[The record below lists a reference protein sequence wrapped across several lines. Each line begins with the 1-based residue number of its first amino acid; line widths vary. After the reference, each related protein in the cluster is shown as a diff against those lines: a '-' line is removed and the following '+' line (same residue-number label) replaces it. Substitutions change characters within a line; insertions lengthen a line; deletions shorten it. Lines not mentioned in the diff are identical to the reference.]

1 MREISFRNDIL
12 PLKDKLYRL
21 ALRITLN
28 SAEAEDVV
36 QDTMIRVW
44 NKRDEWP
51 QFESIEAYCLTI
63 ARNLAIDRSQK
74 MEAQNLQLTSEVRE
88 MPDTLTPYDRLA
100 QNEQIQL
107 VHRLVNEL
115 PERQRTTMQLRDV
128 EGKSY
133 KEIADILR
141 IMDYKYIEQLLERY
155 WNCETSLEEEQ
166 ILRSFFRQKE
176 VPAHLLR
183 YKQLFAYQDVEKEK
197 GLGDDF
203 DTRILTRIERPVVKA
218 QRLTMRTRFMPL
230 FKAAAMIAVLFLMG
244 TVMQHAM
251 EGGDSDTVSVH
262 DEYQDSTTDPQV
274 AYEPVLPTDTV
285 TKITADDTG
294 TGTGKTN

>member
-1 MREISFRNDIL
+1 
-12 PLKDKLYRL
+12 
-21 ALRITLN
+21 
-28 SAEAEDVV
+28 
-36 QDTMIRVW
+36 
-44 NKRDEWP
+44 
-51 QFESIEAYCLTI
+51 
-63 ARNLAIDRSQK
+63 
-74 MEAQNLQLTSEVRE
+74 
-88 MPDTLTPYDRLA
+88 
-100 QNEQIQL
+100 
-107 VHRLVNEL
+107 
-115 PERQRTTMQLRDV
+115 
-128 EGKSY
+128 
-133 KEIADILR
+133 
-141 IMDYKYIEQLLERY
+141 MDYKYIEQLLERY

-251 EGGDSDTVSVH
+251 EAVIVIRYRYTMSIRIL
-262 DEYQDSTTDPQV
+262 
-274 AYEPVLPTDTV
+274 LPIP
-285 TKITADDTG
+285 KWH
-294 TGTGKTN
+294 TNLYCLQIR

>member
-1 MREISFRNDIL
+1 
-12 PLKDKLYRL
+12 
-21 ALRITLN
+21 
-28 SAEAEDVV
+28 
-36 QDTMIRVW
+36 
-44 NKRDEWP
+44 
-51 QFESIEAYCLTI
+51 
-63 ARNLAIDRSQK
+63 
-74 MEAQNLQLTSEVRE
+74 
-88 MPDTLTPYDRLA
+88 
-100 QNEQIQL
+100 
-107 VHRLVNEL
+107 
-115 PERQRTTMQLRDV
+115 
-128 EGKSY
+128 
-133 KEIADILR
+133 
-141 IMDYKYIEQLLERY
+141 MDYKYIEQLLERY

-166 ILRSFFRQKE
+166 RLRSFFRQKA